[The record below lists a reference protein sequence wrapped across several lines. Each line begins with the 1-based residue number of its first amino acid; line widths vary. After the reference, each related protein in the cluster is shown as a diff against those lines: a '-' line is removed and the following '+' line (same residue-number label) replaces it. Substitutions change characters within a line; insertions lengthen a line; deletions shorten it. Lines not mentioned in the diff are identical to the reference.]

1 MPRQD
6 PPSDHQRTEDADE
19 IRWSYVA
26 TAPDQLMAEMWLQV
40 VREESI
46 PCRLAPQDAVSF
58 LGVTPT
64 PVRLMVPEEMR
75 DRAQRVLADLITGA
89 ATQESG
95 DVT

>member
-1 MPRQD
+1 MTRRD
-6 PPSDHQRTEDADE
+6 PPSDHRRTEDDDE

-40 VREESI
+40 VREGSI

-64 PVRLMVPEEMR
+64 PVRLMVPEEMM
-75 DRAQRVLADLITGA
+75 DRARRVLADLIAGA
-89 ATQESG
+89 TEEAGGAT
-95 DVT
+95 

>member
-1 MPRQD
+1 MTRRD
-6 PPSDHQRTEDADE
+6 PPSDHQRTEDDDE

-26 TAPDQLMAEMWLQV
+26 TAPDQLMAEMWLQI

-75 DRAQRVLADLITGA
+75 DRARRVLTDLIAGA
-89 ATQESG
+89 TEEAGGAT
-95 DVT
+95 